1 MTQDVRPEPTLSA
14 LIYGETIYWG
24 TILGSLIAIIG
35 STIAFLWQTNVMDPG
50 YVFTAIWEGKTNA
63 EIWKG
68 GFGSLPNGHWY
79 LSSLSSG
86 DALAM
91 LGLALGV
98 FVVIPGMFGSA
109 LFLMLKEKKYLFGV
123 LGIIGVLITLFSFLG
138 LFTVPA

>member
-1 MTQDVRPEPTLSA
+1 
-14 LIYGETIYWG
+14 
-24 TILGSLIAIIG
+24 
-35 STIAFLWQTNVMDPG
+35 
-50 YVFTAIWEGKTNA
+50 
-63 EIWKG
+63 
-68 GFGSLPNGHWY
+68 
-79 LSSLSSG
+79 LSSG